1 MTDNATRDPLV
12 GEVSADRTE
21 RRVSERV
28 AIEVEVSL
36 TSDSQFF
43 AGLSGDISQG
53 GLFAQTHRPVPL
65 GSHVL
70 LAIFLPTGD
79 IVTRGIVRWARPAS
93 DSAPPGVGICFET
106 LLSSERAAIEA
117 LVS

>member
-1 MTDNATRDPLV
+1 VAP
-12 GEVSADRTE
+12 ADRSE

-28 AIEVEVSL
+28 AIEAEVSL

-43 AGLSGDISQG
+43 VGVSGDISQG
-53 GLFAQTHRPVPL
+53 GLFAQTYKPVPL
-65 GSHVL
+65 GSRVL

-79 IVTRGIVRWARPAS
+79 IVTRGVVRWARPATEG
-93 DSAPPGVGICFET
+93 APPGLGICFDA

-117 LVS
+117 FCRTRPPLYHEVEEA